1 MTMKEF
7 YTAVLNIKG
16 IDSEIA
22 AVAQEQ
28 IEKID
33 TRNAK
38 EAEKKAAEA
47 QPLLDAIAAYLP
59 SHPNTRASDVA
70 IKTVGEEY
78 KNKMVSL
85 LGRLAREGKVTRIR
99 DDKTGTWLY
108 SAITE

>member
-7 YTAVLNIKG
+7 YTAILDIKG

-22 AVAQEQ
+22 AIAQEQ

-38 EAEKKAAEA
+38 EAEKKAAEI
-47 QPLLDAIAAYLP
+47 QPMLDAIATYLP
-59 SHPNTRASDVA
+59 THPDSKASDVA

-85 LGRLAREGKVTRIR
+85 LGRLAREGKVARKR

>member
-7 YTAVLNIKG
+7 YTAILDIKG

-22 AVAQEQ
+22 AFAQEQ

-38 EAEKKAAEA
+38 EAEKKAAKI
-47 QPLLDAIAAYLP
+47 QPMLDAIATYLP
-59 SHPNTRASDVA
+59 SHPDTKATDFA
-70 IKTVGEEY
+70 IETVGEEY
-78 KNKMVSL
+78 TSKMIPL
-85 LGRLAREGKVTRIR
+85 LSRLAREGKVTRRR

-108 SAITE
+108 SAIAE